1 MNSSSSFPISPEFK
15 TTTLLNNY
23 NGIFILEAENS
34 LQSHSSLRKPNVT
47 FDTGTK
53 TEWDYIKCDEATL
66 NLMEWKVLLKALDK
80 HADKPESVC
89 ETR

>member
-15 TTTLLNNY
+15 TTTKLLK
-23 NGIFILEAENS
+23 GIFILEAENS

-47 FDTGTK
+47 FYTGTK
-53 TEWDYIKCDEATL
+53 TEWDYIKCDETTL
-66 NLMEWKVLLKALDK
+66 NLREWKVLSKASDK